1 MLRVDILDSSPV
13 FLIGVEHLFADAGFK
28 VTGTRTSSAAQPSW
42 CADVFMVD
50 PAAVVGRCAAE
61 FISESSKLSPVLVT
75 VSGEEEQSALSGF
88 LQAGASG
95 LVNRN
100 SKPEVLVSAVK
111 AVASGVS
118 FLCEPLAEQVPED
131 LPEPAPGPA
140 ALSPRERQVLSQIAH
155 GRTHS
160 QVARALG
167 ISRHTVDTYVK
178 RVRSKIDVGNKAEL
192 TRAAIL
198 GHLGI

>member
-1 MLRVDILDSSPV
+1 MLRVDILDRSPV
-13 FLIGVEHLFADAGFK
+13 FLIGLERLFADAGFK
-28 VTGTRTSSAAQPSW
+28 VTGTRTSPAAEPSW
-42 CADVFMVD
+42 SADVFVVD
-50 PAAVVGRCAAE
+50 PAAVVDRCATE
-61 FISESSKLSPVLVT
+61 FISESAKLSPVLIT
-75 VSGEEEQSALSGF
+75 VNGEEQTALSSF
-88 LQAGASG
+88 LQAGAGG
-95 LVNRN
+95 LVNRDCQ
-100 SKPEVLVSAVK
+100 PEVLVSAVK
-111 AVASGVS
+111 AVASGAL
-118 FLCEPLAEQVPED
+118 FLCEPLADEVPED
-131 LPEPAPGPA
+131 PPEPAPGPA

-198 GHLGI
+198 GNLGI